1 MKWREIEK
9 NYKDQWVLIEVRE
22 VDESFNIVDGDVLAS
37 SKDKNE
43 IYQKLLQIKPNEFAI
58 EYTGEIPEDLA
69 IVMISDRR
77 SARNGFLEQI

>member
-1 MKWREIEK
+1 MKWKEIKK

-22 VDESFNIVDGDVLAS
+22 VDDSFKITDGNVLAS

-43 IYQKLLQIKPNEFAI
+43 IYQKLLQIKPSEFAI

-69 IVMISDRR
+69 IVM
-77 SARNGFLEQI
+77 GFDG